1 MKFVIYT
8 ILFITILFN
17 QEYIGPDDLAG
28 DVGAIR
34 SSYMDGNRVFLKFK
48 NTSELSDWEPGG
60 LDNVSIWPN
69 DGTGTRMV
77 DGIALLV
84 GAKTYILDDQI
95 EATIDTVIVDD
106 LSQINSSNSF
116 HEVYFLQTSY
126 REEMDHNFTNTLDWG
141 FYPAFGYF
149 NSYQDYP
156 AMSDDENTWPSSGW
170 PSVGQQTQWQG
181 YWDGRFGKGVTYA
194 DLETYFVINDAMD
207 QEYIDRND
215 FRYYPRPGKK
225 IQQDASFLPGKDW
238 GGLGLRVEIRGFQWN
253 NPLVRDAL
261 FWEYNITNISD
272 FNILETSFGYWVDN
286 AIGSEGTTDDEVG
299 YFNTY
304 LDLSYSWDYDGV
316 GQAGVAPGIMGFA
329 FLESPGIS
337 NDEIDNDQD
346 GIIDE
351 KRDNDKGVYVGPT
364 DGIDDVNMF
373 LDFYGLE
380 LEDLRDHWSG
390 DEDQD
395 WIQSTFDEDGNCLKV
410 NDDVGLD
417 GVGPGDIA
425 YSGPD
430 IDGTECNGQ
439 PDCSPGIGCE
449 PNFGETDVS
458 ESDMI
463 GLTTFRLFP
472 VEEHSEQQDET
483 TAWFYNDAVIWEM
496 MSGNQFDQFLGT
508 PANLVEMFASGTFEL
523 KKGQTERISMAEL
536 HSFDPLT
543 GTPGGDSQE
552 APALFELKKTVQL
565 IYETDYRFA
574 QPPRMPTLTAESR
587 DGNILLSWDNV
598 SESSR
603 DPFLPEEFQYD
614 FEGYK
619 IYKSTDKYFKDAQ
632 IITDGY
638 GSAMFFQPIFQ
649 CDKED
654 GITGFS
660 DITVFG
666 TSYYLGDDTGIK
678 HHFVDEDVVNG
689 RTYYYALVAYD
700 YGLAPTDAIEN
711 GIPPSENNAII
722 ELDENEYVISTGIN
736 VAEVYAAAPSSGYLN
751 PSLDINDDNI
761 IYGTGDVLPQI
772 VADNQIKPN
781 TRYYLTFETDTQ
793 FVDLEDGSF
802 FDRANSI
809 YTTGFSVYE
818 CIDLQNGE
826 CEESSLSLVYQETG
840 SFNEFGIQNFS
851 GQNFVYNED
860 VDSYVI
866 NDSGVITDIFDGI
879 QITIN
884 PSTELNA
891 ELSDQFWFELSPQ
904 SPQNPQIFIQP
915 WPNVNHR
922 ESKIVPWDFD
932 IEFLGDSSYTESGLI
947 GIAHPE
953 IGLYDVQDQEI
964 TSIVIGNEDV
974 FSRSYPF
981 VITNSILDET
991 MSLIGID
998 DDGNG
1003 FNPWEDKILVGTSD
1017 DQGFWVGTTCEIDF
1031 SGVLEE
1037 SLPSNGDIYSVKFN
1051 RPFWSGDYLFFDTGD
1066 FGSISDSKLSNE
1078 MDKIKVVPNPYVMTN
1093 LLEESIYNTD
1103 FNQRRKL
1110 MFTHLPAQCIIE
1122 IYTVS
1127 GILVDTIEVNNALDD
1142 GVAYWDLLTNESLE
1156 VAAGMYIYYVKS
1168 LVNNSGNEKIG
1179 KFAIIK

>member
-225 IQQDASFLPGKDW
+225 IQQDASFLSGKDW

-826 CEESSLSLVYQETG
+826 CEESSLSLVYEETG

>member
-1 MKFVIYT
+1 MYWLLT
-8 ILFITILFN
+8 ILIILSVGYS
-17 QEYIGPDDLAG
+17 QEYVGPDDLAG

-95 EATIDTVIVDD
+95 ESTMDTVIVDD
-106 LSQINSSNSF
+106 ISLINGSNSF
-116 HEVYFLQTSY
+116 HEVHFLQTSY

-141 FYPAFGYF
+141 FYPVFGYF
-149 NSYQDYP
+149 DSYQDYP
-156 AMSDDENTWPSSGW
+156 AMSDDEDTWPSIGW
-170 PSVGQQTQWQG
+170 PSVGQDTHWEG

-194 DLETYFVINDAMD
+194 DLETYFVVNDAMD

-215 FRYYPRPGKK
+215 FRYYPRPGEK
-225 IQQDASFLPGKDW
+225 IQSDASFLPGKDW

-272 FNILETSFGYWVDN
+272 YNILETSFGYWVDN
-286 AIGSEGTTDDEVG
+286 AIGSEGSTDDEVG
-299 YFNTY
+299 YFDTF

-316 GQAGVAPGIMGFA
+316 GQAGVTPGIMGFA

-337 NDEIDNDQD
+337 DDQVDNDQD
-346 GIIDE
+346 GLIDE
-351 KRDNDKGVYVGPT
+351 KRDNDKGEMVGPF
-364 DGIDDVNMF
+364 DGIDNVEMF
-373 LDFYGLE
+373 LEFYNLDYD
-380 LEDLRDHWSG
+380 DLDDHWSG

-395 WIQSTFDEDGNCLKV
+395 WLQSTFDDEGNCLKV

-430 IDGTECNGQ
+430 SDGTECNGE
-439 PDCSPGIGCE
+439 PDCSPGLGCE

-472 VEEHSEQQDET
+472 VEEHSQQQDET
-483 TAWFYNDAVIWEM
+483 TVWFYNDAVLWDM
-496 MSGNQFDQFLGT
+496 MSDTQFDQFLGT
-508 PANLVEMFASGTFEL
+508 PANLVEVFASGVFEL
-523 KKGQTERISMAEL
+523 KEGQTERISMAEL

-543 GTPGGDSQE
+543 GSPGGESNE

-574 QPPRMPTLTAESR
+574 QPPRMPTLTAEPR
-587 DGNILLSWDNV
+587 DGNVLLTWGNV

-603 DPFLPEEFQYD
+603 DPFLPEEYQYD

-619 IYKSTDKYFKDAQ
+619 IYRSTDKYFKDAQ

-638 GSAMFFQPIFQ
+638 GSSMFFQPIFQ
-649 CDKED
+649 CDKDD
-654 GITGFS
+654 GISGFS

-678 HHFVDEDVVNG
+678 HHFVDNDVVNG

-700 YGLAPTDAIEN
+700 YGLAPTEAIEN

-736 VAEVYAAAPSSGYLN
+736 VAAVHAMAPSAGYSDPTLN
-751 PSLDINDDNI
+751 INNDN
-761 IYGTGDVLPQI
+761 IYGTGNISAEI
-772 VADNQIKPN
+772 VADNQIEPN
-781 TRYYLTFETDTQ
+781 SKYYLAFETDTQ
-793 FVDLEDGSF
+793 FIDIDDSF
-802 FDRANSI
+802 FPRPNNI
-809 YTTGFSVYE
+809 YTTGFSVFKCISYQDNE
-818 CIDLQNGE
+818 CTEYGQAPIYSEN
-826 CEESSLSLVYQETG
+826 G
-840 SFNEFGIQNFS
+840 SFDEFGNPEFS

-860 VDSYVI
+860 VDQYVI
-866 NDSGVITDIFDGI
+866 SEDQITSDVFDGI
-879 QITIN
+879 QLKLDT
-884 PSTELNA
+884 STELNA
-891 ELSDQFWFELSPQ
+891 TLANQFWYESTTQ
-904 SPQNPQIFIQP
+904 DPQIFIKP
-915 WPNVNHR
+915 WPNVDHR
-922 ESKIVPWDFD
+922 ESRMVPWDFD
-932 IEFLGDSSYTESGLI
+932 IYFSNDLSYHQTNLIPLGVN
-947 GIAHPE
+947 GI
-953 IGLYDVQDQEI
+953 YDTDDTEI
-964 TSIVIGNEDV
+964 TSIIQGDIQSI
-974 FSRSYPF
+974 SRSYPF
-981 VITNSILDET
+981 YIYNRTLNDT

-998 DDGNG
+998 SNGDG
-1003 FNPWEDKILVGTSD
+1003 FDPWQDKILVGTSND
-1017 DQGFWVGTTCEIDF
+1017 DGLWLGTTCELDF
-1031 SGVLEE
+1031 EGIVEN
-1037 SLPSNGDIYSVKFN
+1037 SLPSQGDIYSVRFN
-1051 RPFWSGDYLFFDTGD
+1051 RPFWDGDYLTLETGD
-1066 FGSISDSKLSNE
+1066 NGSVISSDLNDE
-1078 MDKIKVVPNPYVMTN
+1078 MDRIRVVPNPYVMTN

-1122 IYTVS
+1122 IYTTS
-1127 GILVDTIEVNNALDD
+1127 GILVDTIEVNNAVDD
-1142 GVAYWDLLTNESLE
+1142 GVAYWDLLTSESLE

-1168 LVNNSGNEKIG
+1168 LVFDNGPEKVG

>member
-826 CEESSLSLVYQETG
+826 CEESSLSLVYEETG

>member
-1 MKFVIYT
+1 MYWLLT
-8 ILFITILFN
+8 ILIILSAGYS
-17 QEYIGPDDLAG
+17 QEYVGPDDLAG

-95 EATIDTVIVDD
+95 ESTMDTVIVDD
-106 LSQINSSNSF
+106 ISLINGSNSF
-116 HEVYFLQTSY
+116 HEVHFLQTSY

-141 FYPAFGYF
+141 FYPVFGYF
-149 NSYQDYP
+149 DSYQDYP
-156 AMSDDENTWPSSGW
+156 AMSDDEDTWPSIGW
-170 PSVGQQTQWQG
+170 PSVGQDTHWEG
-181 YWDGRFGKGVTYA
+181 YWDGRFGKGVAYA
-194 DLETYFVINDAMD
+194 DLETYFVVNDAMD

-215 FRYYPRPGKK
+215 FRYYPRPGEK
-225 IQQDASFLPGKDW
+225 IQSDASFLPGKDW

-272 FNILETSFGYWVDN
+272 YNILETSFGYWVDN
-286 AIGSEGTTDDEVG
+286 AIGSEGSTDDEVG
-299 YFNTY
+299 YFDTF

-316 GQAGVAPGIMGFA
+316 GQAGVTPGIMGFA

-337 NDEIDNDQD
+337 DDQVDNDQD
-346 GIIDE
+346 GLIDE
-351 KRDNDKGVYVGPT
+351 KRDNDKGEMVGPF
-364 DGIDDVNMF
+364 DGIDNVEMF
-373 LDFYGLE
+373 LEFYNLDYD
-380 LEDLRDHWSG
+380 DLDDHWSG

-395 WIQSTFDEDGNCLKV
+395 WLQSTFDDEGNCLKV

-430 IDGTECNGQ
+430 SDGTECNGE
-439 PDCSPGIGCE
+439 PDCSPGLGCE

-472 VEEHSEQQDET
+472 VEEHSQQQDET
-483 TAWFYNDAVIWEM
+483 TVWFYNDAVLWDM
-496 MSGNQFDQFLGT
+496 MSDTQFDQFLGT
-508 PANLVEMFASGTFEL
+508 PANLVEVFASGVFEL
-523 KKGQTERISMAEL
+523 KEGQTERISMAEL

-543 GTPGGDSQE
+543 GSPGGESNE

-574 QPPRMPTLTAESR
+574 QPPRMPTLTAEPR
-587 DGNILLSWDNV
+587 DGNVLLTWGNV

-603 DPFLPEEFQYD
+603 DPFLPEEYQYD

-619 IYKSTDKYFKDAQ
+619 IYRSTDKYFKDAQ

-638 GSAMFFQPIFQ
+638 GSSMFFQPIFQ
-649 CDKED
+649 CDKDD
-654 GITGFS
+654 GISGFS

-678 HHFVDEDVVNG
+678 HHFVDNDVVNG

-700 YGLAPTDAIEN
+700 YGLAPTEAIEN

-736 VAEVYAAAPSSGYLN
+736 VAAVHAMAPSAGYSDPTLN
-751 PSLDINDDNI
+751 INNDN
-761 IYGTGDVLPQI
+761 IYGTGNISAEI
-772 VADNQIKPN
+772 VADNQIEPN
-781 TRYYLTFETDTQ
+781 SKYYLAFETDTQ
-793 FVDLEDGSF
+793 FIDIDDSF
-802 FDRANSI
+802 FPRPNNI
-809 YTTGFSVYE
+809 YTTGFSVFKCISYQDNE
-818 CIDLQNGE
+818 CTEYGQAPIYSEN
-826 CEESSLSLVYQETG
+826 G
-840 SFNEFGIQNFS
+840 SFDEFGNPEFS

-860 VDSYVI
+860 VDQYVI
-866 NDSGVITDIFDGI
+866 SEDQITSDVFDGI
-879 QITIN
+879 QLKLDT
-884 PSTELNA
+884 STELNA
-891 ELSDQFWFELSPQ
+891 TLANQFWYESTTQ
-904 SPQNPQIFIQP
+904 DPQIFIKP
-915 WPNVNHR
+915 WPNVDHR
-922 ESKIVPWDFD
+922 ESRMVPWDFD
-932 IEFLGDSSYTESGLI
+932 IYFSNDLSYHQTNLMPLGVN
-947 GIAHPE
+947 GI
-953 IGLYDVQDQEI
+953 YDTDDTEI
-964 TSIVIGNEDV
+964 TSTIQGDIQSI
-974 FSRSYPF
+974 SRSYPF
-981 VITNSILDET
+981 YIYNRTLNDT

-998 DDGNG
+998 SNGDG
-1003 FNPWEDKILVGTSD
+1003 FDPWQDKILVGTSND
-1017 DQGFWVGTTCEIDF
+1017 DGLWLGTTCELDF
-1031 SGVLEE
+1031 EGIVEN
-1037 SLPSNGDIYSVKFN
+1037 SLPSQGDIYSVRFN
-1051 RPFWSGDYLFFDTGD
+1051 RPFWDGDYLTLETGD
-1066 FGSISDSKLSNE
+1066 NGSVISSDLNDE
-1078 MDKIKVVPNPYVMTN
+1078 MDRIRVVPNPYVMTN

-1122 IYTVS
+1122 IYTTS
-1127 GILVDTIEVNNALDD
+1127 GILVDTIEVNNAVDD
-1142 GVAYWDLLTNESLE
+1142 GVAYWDLLTSESLE

-1168 LVNNSGNEKIG
+1168 LVFDNGPEKIG

>member
-8 ILFITILFN
+8 MLFITISLN

-95 EATIDTVIVDD
+95 ETTIDTVIVDD

-156 AMSDDENTWPSSGW
+156 AMSDDEDTWPSSGW

-299 YFNTY
+299 YFDTY

-329 FLESPGIS
+329 FLESPGIG

-351 KRDNDKGVYVGPT
+351 KRDNDKGVFVGPT
-364 DGIDDVNMF
+364 DGIDDVNKF

-380 LEDLRDHWSG
+380 FEDLRDHWSG

-430 IDGTECNGQ
+430 SDGTECNGQ

-472 VEEHSEQQDET
+472 VEEHSQQQDET

-574 QPPRMPTLTAESR
+574 QPPRMPSLTAESK

-649 CDKED
+649 CDKVD

-736 VAEVYAAAPSSGYLN
+736 VAEVYAAAPSAGYSN
-751 PSLDINDDNI
+751 PSLTIEDQIV
-761 IYGTGDVLPQI
+761 YGTGNIEVQI
-772 VADNQIKPN
+772 VADSQIKPN
-781 TRYYLTFETDTQ
+781 SKYYLIFDTDTQ
-793 FVDLEDGSF
+793 FVDIQDSF
-802 FDRANSI
+802 FPRPNNI
-809 YTTGFSVYE
+809 YTNGFSINE
-818 CIDLQNGE
+818 CLEFQNGE
-826 CEESSLSLVYQETG
+826 CLEFSLSPVYQETG
-840 SFNEFGIQNFS
+840 SFNEFGMPNFS
-851 GQNFVYNED
+851 GQNFIYNED

-866 NDSGVITDIFDGI
+866 SDSKVMTDIFDGI
-879 QITIN
+879 QISIS
-884 PSTELNA
+884 PSTDINA
-891 ELSDQFWFELSPQ
+891 QLSEQFWYQ
-904 SPQNPQIFIQP
+904 SNTDNPQIFIKP

-932 IEFLGDSSYTESGLI
+932 IHFLDNFSYQQSSLI
-947 GIAHPE
+947 PVGVNGI
-953 IGLYDVQDQEI
+953 YDTDDQEI
-964 TSIVIGNEDV
+964 TTTIQGDIESI
-974 FSRSYPF
+974 SRSYPF
-981 VITNSILDET
+981 YVYNRTLNDT

-998 DDGNG
+998 SNGNG
-1003 FNPWEDKILVGTSD
+1003 FNPWEDRIIVGTSND
-1017 DQGFWVGTTCEIDF
+1017 DGLWLGTTCEIDF
-1031 SGVLEE
+1031 AGILEE
-1037 SLPSNGDIYSVKFN
+1037 SLPTSGDIYSVRFN
-1051 RPFWSGDYLFFDTGD
+1051 RPFWSGDHLIFDTGD
-1066 FGSISDSKLSNE
+1066 YGSISDSKLANE

-1142 GVAYWDLLTNESLE
+1142 GVAYWDLLTSESLE

>member
-8 ILFITILFN
+8 ILFITISFN

-299 YFNTY
+299 YFDTY

-364 DGIDDVNMF
+364 DGIDDISMF

-430 IDGTECNGQ
+430 SDGTECNGQ
-439 PDCSPGIGCE
+439 PDCSPGVGCE

-472 VEEHSEQQDET
+472 VEEHSQQQDET

-574 QPPRMPTLTAESR
+574 QPPRMPTLTAESK

-598 SESSR
+598 AESSR

-638 GSAMFFQPIFQ
+638 GSAMFFQPVFQ
-649 CDKED
+649 CDKVD

-736 VAEVYAAAPSSGYLN
+736 VAEVYAAAPSAGYSN
-751 PSLDINDDNI
+751 PSLTIDDQI
-761 IYGTGDVLPQI
+761 VYGTGDIEVQI
-772 VADNQIKPN
+772 IADSQIKPN
-781 TRYYLTFETDTQ
+781 SRYYLIFETDTQ
-793 FVDLEDGSF
+793 FVDIQDSF
-802 FDRANSI
+802 FPRPNNI
-809 YTTGFSVYE
+809 YTNGFAIYE
-818 CIDLQNGE
+818 CLEFQNGE
-826 CEESSLSLVYQETG
+826 CLEFSLSPAYQETG
-840 SFNEFGIQNFS
+840 SFNEFGMPNFS
-851 GQNFVYNED
+851 GQNFIYNED

-866 NDSGVITDIFDGI
+866 SDSRVITDIFDGI
-879 QITIN
+879 QISIST
-884 PSTELNA
+884 STEVNA
-891 ELSDQFWFELSPQ
+891 ELLEQFWYQ
-904 SPQNPQIFIQP
+904 SNTDNPQIFIKP
-915 WPNVNHR
+915 WPYVNHR

-932 IEFLGDSSYTESGLI
+932 IHFLDNFSYQQSGLI
-947 GIAHPE
+947 PVGING
-953 IGLYDVQDQEI
+953 IYDTDDQEI
-964 TSIVIGNEDV
+964 TTTIQGDIESI
-974 FSRSYPF
+974 SRSYPF
-981 VITNSILDET
+981 YVYNRTLNDT

-998 DDGNG
+998 LNGNG
-1003 FNPWEDKILVGTSD
+1003 FNPWEDRVIVGTSNED
-1017 DQGFWVGTTCEIDF
+1017 GLWLGTTCEIDF
-1031 SGVLEE
+1031 
-1037 SLPSNGDIYSVKFN
+1037 
-1051 RPFWSGDYLFFDTGD
+1051 
-1066 FGSISDSKLSNE
+1066 
-1078 MDKIKVVPNPYVMTN
+1078 
-1093 LLEESIYNTD
+1093 
-1103 FNQRRKL
+1103 
-1110 MFTHLPAQCIIE
+1110 
-1122 IYTVS
+1122 
-1127 GILVDTIEVNNALDD
+1127 
-1142 GVAYWDLLTNESLE
+1142 
-1156 VAAGMYIYYVKS
+1156 AG
-1168 LVNNSGNEKIG
+1168 
-1179 KFAIIK
+1179 

>member
-8 ILFITILFN
+8 ILFISILFN

-826 CEESSLSLVYQETG
+826 CEESSLSLVYEETG

>member
-751 PSLDINDDNI
+751 PSLDINNDNI

-947 GIAHPE
+947 GIAHPK
-953 IGLYDVQDQEI
+953 IGLYDAQDNFYD
-964 TSIVIGNEDV
+964 SFNEDA